1 MTQPRKHLY
10 LILYSFVTWLVFYI
24 IGLPEYYQHW
34 FFEAKVAAV
43 VAVTLIYFPW
53 GRYCLKTLW
62 DDGQHLKNSITL
74 AFYLTLPLFIY
85 DYLLLGWYK
94 GLGIQFM
101 FPYWYLSLFYFSF
114 WIQIPFVA
122 WLMEKRDNQA
132 RLEHSPHNAAELR

>member
-1 MTQPRKHLY
+1 M
-10 LILYSFVTWLVFYI
+10 TWLVFYI

-43 VAVTLIYFPW
+43 VAATLIYFPW

-62 DDGQHLKNSITL
+62 DDGQHLKNSTTL

-94 GLGIQFM
+94 GPGIQFV
-101 FPYWYLSLFYFSF
+101 FLYWYLSLFLLFFLDPDTVRGLVDGEAGQRS
-114 WIQIPFVA
+114 A
-122 WLMEKRDNQA
+122 HA
-132 RLEHSPHNAAELR
+132 RLRQNRKNNLLFP